1 MCLLLDEFFEC
12 QLKEVERCLSPALD
26 NRKIS
31 SLFLVGPTGT
41 GKTSVAKWI
50 LETHFQGQSVYVNCW
65 KYRTSHD
72 VLSEVLFT
80 FQIPV
85 FGRESTSDLVTKVE
99 RIARRKSTIVCL
111 DEVDRLQ
118 DVDLLYTLARSGI
131 GLILASTHYHTLV
144 TLPSRIKSSL
154 SLTEVEFPQYSVEE
168 LVSILKD
175 RIEYS
180 LRPGVLASKLL
191 RIIATAARGDARVG
205 LETIRRAAIRAEER
219 NGRKIALLDVKAA
232 STEANKLRLEY
243 FLSKLNDH
251 QRIIYEILTKEGRL
265 DSGSVYPSYFGRVQ
279 NPVVDRAYRK
289 YMRRMVELGLVKE
302 RGLGRWK
309 SFEVSV

>member
-1 MCLLLDEFFEC
+1 LLDEFFEC

-265 DSGSVYPSYFGRVQ
+265 DSGSVYRSYFGRVQ

>member
-1 MCLLLDEFFEC
+1 VCLLLDEFFEC

-265 DSGSVYPSYFGRVQ
+265 DSGSVYRSYFGRVQ

>member
-1 MCLLLDEFFEC
+1 MLDEFFEC

-265 DSGSVYPSYFGRVQ
+265 DSGSVYRSYFGRVQ

>member
-1 MCLLLDEFFEC
+1 VCLLLDEFFEC

-251 QRIIYEILTKEGRL
+251 QRIIYEILTKGGRL

>member
-1 MCLLLDEFFEC
+1 M
-12 QLKEVERCLSPALD
+12 
-26 NRKIS
+26 
-31 SLFLVGPTGT
+31 
-41 GKTSVAKWI
+41 
-50 LETHFQGQSVYVNCW
+50 NCW

-265 DSGSVYPSYFGRVQ
+265 DSGSVYRSYFGRVQ
-279 NPVVDRAYRK
+279 NPAVDRAYRK

>member
-265 DSGSVYPSYFGRVQ
+265 DSGSVYRSYFGRVQ

>member
-1 MCLLLDEFFEC
+1 VCLLLDEFFEC
-12 QLKEVERCLSPALD
+12 QLTEVERCLSPALD
-26 NRKIS
+26 NRKSS

-265 DSGSVYPSYFGRVQ
+265 DSGSVYRSYFGRVQ

>member
-1 MCLLLDEFFEC
+1 LLDEFFEC

-251 QRIIYEILTKEGRL
+251 QRIIYDILTKEGRL
-265 DSGSVYPSYFGRVQ
+265 DSGSVYRSYFGRVQ